1 MRIMYEKMPRC
12 LNAASQSGVKSNV
25 RSQNVG
31 VLKAQVFFLLVNR
44 VGVQTSQL
52 SISQYQCW
60 WRKAHDGNATLSVWQ
75 AMSGKWE

>member
-1 MRIMYEKMPRC
+1 MKIKYEKMHRF

-31 VLKAQVFFLLVNR
+31 VLKTQVFFLLVNQ
-44 VGVQTSQL
+44 VWVQTSQL

-60 WRKAHDGNATLSVWQ
+60 WRKAHDGNETLSVWQ
-75 AMSGKWE
+75 ATSRK